1 MNIYLTFEKIS
12 IIFNRNMTIKFENS
26 DHQMQED
33 FGNLGPQ
40 EVEELSAVC
49 KALGHPVRVRLLQMF
64 ISQGDWVCGKLV
76 HHFDLAQS
84 TVSEHLRILLK
95 ADLIKREIYPGKGR
109 KYCINM
115 ETVKK
120 YKVLTA
126 KL

>member
-1 MNIYLTFEKIS
+1 MIFYLTSGQMS

-26 DHQMQED
+26 DHHRQEC
-33 FGNLGPQ
+33 FGNLAP
-40 EVEELSAVC
+40 EELEEFSAVC

-95 ADLIKREIYPGKGR
+95 ANLIKREIYPGKGR

-115 ETVKK
+115 ETIKK

-126 KL
+126 RL